1 MDVKFYYNA
10 SDDRVINKNL
20 IEVGEEGKNVFVGV
34 PREEISVMNPIIR
47 FESDEILRYNYAY
60 IPSFERYYSIVDR
73 TAYRQGVWDVTFA
86 VDVLMSFRRDISD
99 LYVVVDKQSMPSN
112 GNEYIDD
119 GSLVSEN
126 VMFQSVYEFPSGFND
141 SGEYILIT
149 AG

>member
-10 SDDRVINKNL
+10 SDDRVINKRLLEMDGNM
-20 IEVGEEGKNVFVGV
+20 FVGV
-34 PREEISVMNPIIR
+34 PRDEVSVMNPIIR

-60 IPSFERYYSIVDR
+60 IPSLQRYYSIVDR

-99 LYVVVDKQSMPSN
+99 LYVVVDKQSMAEN

-126 VMFQSVYEFPSGFND
+126 VMFQNVYEFPAGFND
-141 SGEYILIT
+141 TGEYILIT

>member
-10 SDDRVINKNL
+10 SDDRVVNKRL
-20 IEVGEEGKNVFVGV
+20 LEMDGNVFTGV
-34 PREEISVMNPIIR
+34 PRDEISVMNPIIR

-60 IPSFERYYSIVDR
+60 IPSLQRYYSIVDR
-73 TAYRQGVWDVTFA
+73 TAFRQGVWDVTFA

-99 LYVVVDKQSMPSN
+99 LVVVVDKQSMIAN
-112 GNEYIDD
+112 GDEYIDD

-126 VMFQSVYEFPSGFND
+126 VMFQSVYEFPNGFNNT
-141 SGEYILIT
+141 GEYILIT